1 MATPLV
7 IKDKVYETATEG
19 LHNATITKV
28 EDLGLQETTYGT
40 KDRARIVFRMDDQ
53 KDKEGLPVEVW
64 MPVTKSLHSKSSLGK
79 FLAALK
85 IQAQGQFDLNDIVG
99 LQLQV
104 VIVQKEVEGKLYA
117 NIATVIPLKKNV
129 VATEI

>member
-53 KDKEGLPVEVW
+53 KDKEGFPVEVW